1 MQTGKRITIG
11 ILAHVDAGKTT
22 LSEAILYRT
31 GELRKL
37 GRVDHGDAFLDDSEI
52 ERNRGITVFSRQARF
67 TIRGAEGTGGAGSNV
82 AAAPGGTG
90 STAAAAPGGIAS
102 NAAAAA
108 DGAPQSSPD
117 TEVTLIDTPGHVD
130 FAAEMERALS
140 VIDYALL
147 VVSGSEG
154 VQAHT
159 RTLYRML
166 SDRGIPVFVFVNK
179 MDIAVRKKEDILAE
193 LAAELGCGAVDFSP
207 ITKAATDSSR
217 TNPGIRTSADTGS
230 AAAHIFSIERFIDG
244 ITLYSPELAEMVLEH
259 ELEAEDA
266 AGDEDPLWIPADADI
281 AEAVR
286 RCEIVPCLFG
296 SALRIEGVDEL
307 IETLGR
313 YTLMPQYA
321 QHGAEPAA
329 KVYKVANAEDGS
341 RLTFV
346 KVTGGTFRVRDTV
359 PVRRGAS
366 AGNSA
371 SGNRNAVVGNSAG
384 GSVSGDSNASGSGGR
399 ENTFVSEDAG
409 KINQIRLYSG
419 SRFTAVDEAP
429 AGTVCALTGLSG
441 ILPGDALGAG
451 EPESESVI
459 KAFMVYTVEGPEG
472 MDPYLVMKDLEKLAQ
487 EDPALSVRLRR
498 ETGEIEI
505 RLMGQVQLEV
515 LTTLIRDRYGYDVT
529 FGSGQVLYLE
539 TVTEAFEGVGHF
551 EPLRHY
557 AEVHLIVEPGERGS
571 GVVISSMTPEDEL
584 ARNWQRLILT
594 HIDEKEHIGVLTG
607 APLTDVRIT
616 LAAGRAHDKHTSGG
630 DFREATYRAVRNALM
645 QARSAGKTVLLEP
658 WSEYEIELPSQVVG
672 RAMTDIRQMGGTQE
686 GLDQNGETS
695 RIRGKVPASEIAGYQ
710 QTLTSYTAGL
720 GGLACTPAGYAECHD
735 AEAVIEASGYD
746 PERDTD
752 NPADSVFVSH
762 GGSDIV
768 KWDKV
773 PEHMHIGSVLR
784 KLKARAA
791 GIYGDPAGYGGAAG
805 GSDHSTGFYSTG
817 DRDFAAGG
825 RILRGEEKDRRIAA
839 EKELR
844 LIFER
849 TYGPVKSSLRREAR
863 ESRYGAY
870 EEPEKSPEQK
880 AADEARNRQIREKH
894 EKKRTQ
900 TQQQERPVVLI
911 DGYNLIYS
919 DEYLHDLS
927 KKDMGAARDQLLE
940 RLCNYAAY
948 TGTETIVVFDAY
960 NVSGG
965 EGYEE
970 DHLGVR
976 VIYTAEDE
984 PADIRI
990 GLITNGLKGRTA
1002 YVVSSDV
1009 LVQQDSFE
1017 HGALRISSREF
1028 LALLARTEEEIRAAL
1043 M

>member
-1 MQTGKRITIG
+1 MIRNKKITIG

-22 LSEAILYRT
+22 LSEAILYKT
-31 GELRKL
+31 GELRKI

-67 TIRGAEGTGGAGSNV
+67 TIKAGVVSPAGTGAEGCTPA
-82 AAAPGGTG
+82 
-90 STAAAAPGGIAS
+90 
-102 NAAAAA
+102 
-108 DGAPQSSPD
+108 D

-179 MDIAVRKKEDILAE
+179 MDIAVRAKEAILAE
-193 LAAELGCGAVDFSP
+193 LAGELGCGAVDSTGIVACGRAEDP
-207 ITKAATDSSR
+207 SGAGKINGVNGGIEAAEKFLD
-217 TNPGIRTSADTGS
+217 D
-230 AAAHIFSIERFIDG
+230 
-244 ITLYSPELAEMVLEH
+244 ITLHSPELAEMVLEH
-259 ELEAEDA
+259 DIEEEDA
-266 AGDEDPLWIPADADI
+266 GADGNEDQGAGGNEYQGADGPIWIPGDEAV

-286 RCEIVPCLFG
+286 RCELVPCVFG
-296 SALRIEGVDEL
+296 SALKIEGVDEL
-307 IETLGR
+307 VELLGR
-313 YTLMPQYA
+313 FTLMPDY
-321 QHGAEPAA
+321 GTEPAA
-329 KVYKVANAEDGS
+329 KVYKVANAEDGT
-341 RLTFV
+341 RLVFA
-346 KVTGGTFRVRDTV
+346 KVTGGSFRVRDNV
-359 PVRRGAS
+359 PVRHGGSSNSLAGMGADAGTGRGAET
-366 AGNSA
+366 
-371 SGNRNAVVGNSAG
+371 
-384 GSVSGDSNASGSGGR
+384 NASAP
-399 ENTFVSEDAG
+399 EDAG
-409 KINQIRLYSG
+409 KITQIRLYSG
-419 SRFTAVDEAP
+419 SRFTTADEVT
-429 AGTVCALTGLSG
+429 AGTVCALTGLTG
-441 ILPGDALGAG
+441 ILPGDALGAA
-451 EPESESVI
+451 EPEEGSVI
-459 KAFMVYTVEGPEG
+459 RAFMVHTVSGPAG

-487 EDPALSVRLRR
+487 EDPALSVRRIQ

-529 FGSGQVLYLE
+529 FGTGKVLYLE
-539 TVTEAFEGVGHF
+539 TVTDAFEGVGHF

-571 GVVISSMTPEDEL
+571 GIVISSITPEDEL

-594 HIDEKEHIGVLTG
+594 HIEEKEHIGVLTG

-645 QARSAGKTVLLEP
+645 QARAAGKTVLLEP
-658 WSEYEIELPSQVVG
+658 WNEYEIELPSQAVG
-672 RAMTDIRQMGGTQE
+672 RAMTDIRQMGGSQE
-686 GLDQNGETS
+686 GLEQNGDIS
-695 RIRGKVPASEIAGYQ
+695 RIRGRVPAAEIAGYQ
-710 QTLTSYTAGL
+710 QILTSYTEGL
-720 GGLACTPAGYAECHD
+720 GRLACTPAGYDICHD
-735 AEAVIEASGYD
+735 EKIIEESGYD
-746 PERDTD
+746 PERDID

-762 GGSDIV
+762 GGTDIV
-768 KWDKV
+768 KWDEV
-773 PEHMHIGSVLR
+773 PEHMHIGSVLK
-784 KLKARAA
+784 KLRNRAGQNA
-791 GIYGDPAGYGGAAG
+791 GER
-805 GSDHSTGFYSTG
+805 SFS
-817 DRDFAAGG
+817 AGG
-825 RILRGEEKDRRIAA
+825 RILRGEERDRQIAA

-849 TYGPVKSSLRREAR
+849 TYGSSRTSVKREAHER
-863 ESRYGAY
+863 RYGKAAGRGSERRHAGRDSYRDGDFSY
-870 EEPEKSPEQK
+870 EREDKTPEQK
-880 AADEARNRQIREKH
+880 AADEQRNQQIREKH
-894 EKKRTQ
+894 ERKKTAAPEQ
-900 TQQQERPVVLI
+900 SRPVVLI
-911 DGYNLIYS
+911 DGYNLIHS
-919 DEYLHDLS
+919 DEYLKDLS

-990 GLITNGLKGRTA
+990 GIITGTMKGRTI

-1028 LALLARTEEEIRAAL
+1028 TALLERTEEEIRRAL
-1043 M
+1043 V